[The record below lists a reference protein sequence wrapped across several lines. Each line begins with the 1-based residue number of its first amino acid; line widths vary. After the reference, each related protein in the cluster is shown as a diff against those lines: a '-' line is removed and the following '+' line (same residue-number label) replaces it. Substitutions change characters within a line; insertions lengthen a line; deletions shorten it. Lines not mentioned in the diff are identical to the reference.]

1 MTFMMTSGA
10 DRIWRMLIIIQ
21 SKIFC
26 LSVSYKKIKIKIYET
41 VLLPVVLLGCEAW
54 SLTFR
59 EEQRLRVFKNR
70 VLEDIWT

>member
-1 MTFMMTSGA
+1 MMTSGA